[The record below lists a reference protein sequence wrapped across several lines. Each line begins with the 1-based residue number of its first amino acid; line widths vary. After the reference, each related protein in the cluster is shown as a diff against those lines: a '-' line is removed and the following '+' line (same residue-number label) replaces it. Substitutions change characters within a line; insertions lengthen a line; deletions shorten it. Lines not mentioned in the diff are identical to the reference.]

1 MKLTDL
7 RPAAGSHRT
16 SKRVG
21 RGYGSGKGKTAGKGM
36 NGQKARS
43 GPNPYLA
50 FEGGQNR
57 LTKRMPYLRG
67 FKNRYRVAYQV
78 LNVADL
84 NELPANSSLTIAE
97 LIASGLIKA
106 SQPVKLLGDGELT
119 VALTVQ
125 VHKASASAKQKVEAA
140 GGTVIEKPWV
150 LVRPTRSFGLHPSA
164 RGTRE

>member
-7 RPAAGSHRT
+7 RPAAGSTHK

-106 SQPVKLLGDGELT
+106 SQPVKLLGDGDIN
-119 VALTVQ
+119 VALTVE
-125 VHKASASAKQKVEAA
+125 VHKASATARQKIEAA
-140 GGTVIEKPWV
+140 GGTVTELQWTLI
-150 LVRPTRSFGLHPSA
+150 RPSRSFGVHSVSRQA
-164 RGTRE
+164 AE

>member
-1 MKLTDL
+1 
-7 RPAAGSHRT
+7 
-16 SKRVG
+16 
-21 RGYGSGKGKTAGKGM
+21 
-36 NGQKARS
+36 
-43 GPNPYLA
+43 
-50 FEGGQNR
+50 
-57 LTKRMPYLRG
+57 LRG

>member
-7 RPAAGSHRT
+7 RPAPGSHRT

-36 NGQKARS
+36 MGQKARS

-164 RGTRE
+164 RRTRE

>member
-1 MKLTDL
+1 M
-7 RPAAGSHRT
+7 
-16 SKRVG
+16 
-21 RGYGSGKGKTAGKGM
+21 M
-36 NGQKARS
+36 GQKARS

-164 RGTRE
+164 RRTRE

>member
-164 RGTRE
+164 RRTRE